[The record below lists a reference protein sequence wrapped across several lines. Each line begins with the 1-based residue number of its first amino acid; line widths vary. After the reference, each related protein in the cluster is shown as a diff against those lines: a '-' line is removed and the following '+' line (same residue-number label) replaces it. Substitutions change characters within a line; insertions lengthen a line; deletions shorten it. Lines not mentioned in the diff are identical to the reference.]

1 MSVFDGGES
10 NHLKAAAIPATLALI
25 SPARMAA
32 TRLTSRRRQ
41 DPGSKWVRIAM
52 AVLATVGVIDTASIT
67 LKRWGLLGD
76 LTCPVGGDGCDKVL
90 SSAWGTLFQGDGF
103 TIPLSFAGLLAYTAV
118 LAMAILPLLPGLA
131 DNKTDVSRRTW
142 WGLFTVSLGMAVFSL
157 VLIGLMVF
165 KIQAFCFFCVVSA
178 VISLSLLVLTVLGGG
193 WDDISPL
200 LFRGVL
206 LALAVLLGSLIWA
219 SVVDPNRPAP
229 AQSGKTGPL
238 VTTTSSPAKVAL
250 ADHLTA
256 EGAVLYTAYWCPHC
270 HEQKELFGKEASDK
284 LNVVECAPDG
294 VNAQPKLCTSKG
306 IQGFPSWEIDG
317 KLDSGLKPLNEL
329 ATLSGYEGSEEF

>member
-1 MSVFDGGES
+1 
-10 NHLKAAAIPATLALI
+10 
-25 SPARMAA
+25 MAA

-41 DPGSKWVRIAM
+41 DPGSKWARIAM
-52 AVLATVGVIDTASIT
+52 AVLATVGVIDTGSIT

-103 TIPLSFAGLLAYTAV
+103 TIPLSFAGLLAYLAV
-118 LAMAILPLLPGLA
+118 LVMAILPLLPGLA
-131 DNKTDVSRRTW
+131 ENKTDLSRRTW

-165 KIQAFCFFCVVSA
+165 KIQAFCFFCVLSA
-178 VISLSLLVLTVLGGG
+178 VISLSLLVLSVIGGG
-193 WDDISPL
+193 WDDISQV

-219 SVVDPNRPAP
+219 SVVDPNRPAQTP
-229 AQSGKTGPL
+229 DGKSAPL
-238 VTTTSSPAKVAL
+238 VTTTSSAASVAL

-270 HEQKELFGKEASDK
+270 HEQKQLFGKEASAK

-294 VNAQPKLCTSKG
+294 VNGQPKLCASKG
-306 IQGFPSWEIDG
+306 IEGFPSWEIDG
-317 KLDSGLKPLNEL
+317 KLDSGVKSLDDL
-329 ATLSGYEGSEEF
+329 ATLSDYKGSKDF